1 VERGDARLEFRRVN
15 VYTVR
20 NDRIVDMDIFEADQ
34 YEVDAFF
41 G

>member
-1 VERGDARLEFRRVN
+1 VN